1 MTVLLSAL
9 GLFYMLAAALV
20 LRRARYEWFLDTA
33 LEKLTGRR
41 EPDRDR
47 VWYMSVSAAVY
58 GGAGLA
64 LMLRSATAVWLLGA
78 GLLMQAIYYG
88 LIVPRIEGPH
98 AVDPIRWRMAWKAGI
113 FSTAAFALAAY
124 GLRVGVLA

>member
-1 MTVLLSAL
+1 MTLLLTAL
-9 GLFYMLAAALV
+9 GLFYVFAAAMV
-20 LRRARYEWFLDTA
+20 LRRARYEWALDTA
-33 LEKLTGRR
+33 LEKITGKP

-47 VWYMSVSAAVY
+47 VWYMGGCALLY

-64 LMLRSATAVWLLGA
+64 LVLRSAVAVWLLGA
-78 GLLMQAIYYG
+78 GLLVQAAYYG
-88 LIVPRIEGPH
+88 FLAPH
-98 AVDPIRWRMAWKAGI
+98 VDGEKPGERARWRKIWNAGI